1 MSGGHVSSGR
11 TPGLPGSRRTPGVP
25 EEGHTPGVPE
35 ERCAGYPPFTG
46 GSASGYGESPA
57 PSDGGSST
65 GNGESPAPFD
75 GGGVIPPDK
84 PSACDRAVMPPD
96 GSLAAVFDRLT
107 AEDPSHPCISVL
119 THTWSRAD
127 INGFATRTASR
138 LAELGVGSG
147 DRVGIIRRNAALY
160 LIAMLSVA
168 RLGAVLVPLNFRLPA
183 REAAKIIDDAG
194 CSVVICGPRHA
205 DEFDGVMDSAS
216 PSTRPDSPRITWIV
230 DDKDPTTDPV
240 SDSLSARWH
249 RLSEMPGGELDR
261 PALPPVAVAADDLL
275 LLQYTSGSSGQ
286 PKGVTITYRN
296 LWTSWANVVDTLG
309 DCSHDVTLTVAP
321 FGHVGGLHTFT
332 LQTMLAGGTVVIQR
346 TFDVG
351 QALELIEREHVT
363 TTFGVPTMFDAMR
376 RHPDFARRDLSS
388 LRVAVVGGATAPLD
402 LLEAYAER
410 GIPLCNSWGMTETC
424 GGGTMLPPSQVRQHV
439 GSVGRAYP
447 HTEIRLVDPA
457 SVAAGA
463 QTHEA
468 RSGHGFG
475 PPANGIPANRND
487 GSAAQDETAG
497 TADGAGGSGPDG
509 TVSLPEAA
517 DVEPG
522 NVGEIWVRG
531 GNVTRGYWHLGA
543 TPDLGFTA
551 DGWFRTGD
559 LAERDEEGFFYIRGR
574 IKELI
579 ISGGENIS
587 PAEIER
593 ELRTHPDVVDVAV
606 IGVPDARW
614 GETPLA
620 VVVPRDANNP
630 LTLDEARDYLD
641 GRIARFKLPRH
652 LKAIDALPLGPTGKV
667 DRQRLQELVA
677 GSHSPGDPWYSAS
690 D

>member
-1 MSGGHVSSGR
+1 MSGGHVSDGR
-11 TPGLPGSRRTPGVP
+11 TSGAPELRCTARTPIGAVSSTASASSLSP
-25 EEGHTPGVPE
+25 LDETEAAFE
-35 ERCAGYPPFTG
+35 K
-46 GSASGYGESPA
+46 GSATPDESTSRDESAAMISSG
-57 PSDGGSST
+57 
-65 GNGESPAPFD
+65 
-75 GGGVIPPDK
+75 
-84 PSACDRAVMPPD
+84 
-96 GSLAAVFDRLT
+96 GSLAVAFDLLT
-107 AEDPSHPCISVL
+107 AEAPSHPCISVL
-119 THTWSRAD
+119 THTWSRSD

-138 LAELGVGSG
+138 LAELGVGRG

-160 LIAMLSVA
+160 LIATLSVA

-183 REAAKIIDDAG
+183 REAATIIADAG

-205 DEFDGVMDSAS
+205 DEFDGVMDSL
-216 PSTRPDSPRITWIV
+216 PLGSTGTDSATADPPPPITWIV

-249 RLSEMPGGELDR
+249 RLSELPGGELDR
-261 PALPPVAVAADDLL
+261 PALPPVVIAADDLL
-275 LLQYTSGSSGQ
+275 LLQYTSGSSGR

-309 DCSHDVTLTVAP
+309 DCSRDVTLTVAP
-321 FGHVGGLHTFT
+321 FGHVGGLHTFS

-376 RHPDFARRDLSS
+376 CHPDFARRDLSS

-410 GIPLCNSWGMTETC
+410 DIPLCNSWGMTETC
-424 GGGTMLPPSQVRQHV
+424 GGGTMLPPSQVRQHI

-447 HTEIRLVDPA
+447 HTDIRLVDPA
-457 SVAAGA
+457 SVAAG
-463 QTHEA
+463 
-468 RSGHGFG
+468 
-475 PPANGIPANRND
+475 D
-487 GSAAQDETAG
+487 
-497 TADGAGGSGPDG
+497 GPDE
-509 TVSLPEAA
+509 TVSLPEAT
-517 DVEPG
+517 DVGPG
-522 NVGEIWVRG
+522 DVGEIWVRG
-531 GNVTRGYWHLGA
+531 GNVTRGYWNLGA
-543 TPDLGFTA
+543 TADLGFTA

-559 LAERDEEGFFYIRGR
+559 LAEHDEEGFFYIRGR

-593 ELRTHPDVVDVAV
+593 ELRTHPGVVDVAV

-620 VVVPRDANNP
+620 VVVPRDANHP
-630 LTLDEARDYLD
+630 LTLEEARDYLD

-652 LKAIDALPLGPTGKV
+652 LKVIDALPLGPTGKV

-677 GSHSPGDPWYSAS
+677 GSHSPGDAWYSAS